1 MILIDSLYV
10 NNSGGLILL
19 KYLIPE
25 IEKEIDNVFFLIDQ
39 RCQDEFINIPAIKK
53 KVLKPSIYE
62 RNLFYITNK
71 TKFTKVLCF
80 GNIPPPIK
88 IKAEIYT
95 YFHNINLLE
104 IPNNIYQPNWIRS
117 AVKQCYIY
125 LKKHNTDKWIVQ
137 TNNTKKVLM
146 KTLSEPCEKVLV
158 HPFFP
163 KILNNPDF
171 NNDKRKDY
179 IYVSNYT
186 KEKNHKTLLLAWQ
199 QLFHRGYLLTLHLT
213 LSNHPREL
221 EILLKKLISQG
232 VPIINHGFV
241 KKERIEQL
249 YNLSKATIYPSIN
262 ESFGLGII
270 EALQFGCDV
279 IGPDLPYLHS
289 VCYPSCTFKSNDINS
304 IVNSIIEYEKND
316 LPISKILVF
325 NELDQL
331 LQLIK

>member
-39 RCQDEFINIPAIKK
+39 RCQNEFINIPAIKK
-53 KVLKPSIYE
+53 KVLKASIYE

-199 QLFHRGYLLTLHLT
+199 QLFHRGY
-213 LSNHPREL
+213 
-221 EILLKKLISQG
+221 
-232 VPIINHGFV
+232 
-241 KKERIEQL
+241 
-249 YNLSKATIYPSIN
+249 
-262 ESFGLGII
+262 
-270 EALQFGCDV
+270 
-279 IGPDLPYLHS
+279 
-289 VCYPSCTFKSNDINS
+289 
-304 IVNSIIEYEKND
+304 
-316 LPISKILVF
+316 
-325 NELDQL
+325 
-331 LQLIK
+331 